1 VRLWLAGVE
10 GRGRGGEGLERGLI
24 GTNGADRARGH
35 AATNKEVKRN
45 QKETKK
51 NERNE
56 SKAPGMHPSIL
67 PTPSHP
73 IPSHPISRPRLQP
86 TNQQQ
91 HIHPNLT
98 HPLPP
103 SFSYP
108 QRATHQTPYALLPLF
123 LLSFYFSLLLRS
135 TTF

>member
-1 VRLWLAGVE
+1 VH
-10 GRGRGGEGLERGLI
+10 GGMQQQI
-24 GTNGADRARGH
+24 I
-35 AATNKEVKRN
+35 RN
-45 QKETKK
+45 QKRKQNKTKK
-51 NERNE
+51 NERHE
-56 SKAPGMHPSIL
+56 SKAPGMHPSCPPPPQ

-73 IPSHPISRPRLQP
+73 IPFHFASPATYNQP

-108 QRATHQTPYALLPLF
+108 QRATHQLRINSSPFFALL
-123 LLSFYFSLLLRS
+123 FSLFFSVRPLSSFRVGGFVEGGREGGSVLGG
-135 TTF
+135 